1 VRGRLAPYQE
11 VELRLARTRER
22 RLAVLPALDKN
33 AVTVPATVTSTGRL
47 VPKSG
52 CMRSY
57 KLGFVACRTD
67 TATTGGRA

>member
-1 VRGRLAPYQE
+1 MQGN
-11 VELRLARTRER
+11 R

-33 AVTVPATVTSTGRL
+33 AVTVPATVTSAGRL

-52 CMRSY
+52 CLRSY

>member
-1 VRGRLAPYQE
+1 M
-11 VELRLARTRER
+11 ER